1 MKNLTSKVLGTIAG
15 IALATNVAY
24 SAPKK
29 DGVKFTAPN
38 VNGDEIEYSSK
49 GGKWVYIESGK
60 WKPTSDQRRVDGQY
74 DQYLFAKARADTQEQ
89 MNADAG
95 KRPLIASD
103 FNLKTEDGWKYCTE
117 KVADKTTCGKKPEQK
132 ETEPAKSTYEIGATY
147 TMGEDSRAYG
157 ANLVT
162 PGNIVYELRVGSM
175 DTEKLKSV
183 NEPLKNEVV
192 FSGIRERRDRKTISV
207 GAGYTLDNVVG
218 RTDVPIM
225 VFANHEMGTQ
235 HEDESFVKRGAV
247 QDRKTSDE
255 AYTKDSLTIEAGIR
269 IPDVLLQVGTD
280 IRVGWNP
287 ESNKYTLT
295 FGLFRE
301 VK

>member
-74 DQYLFAKARADTQEQ
+74 DQYLFAKARADTQKQ

-95 KRPLIASD
+95 KPAPQAPAPKAPVV
-103 FNLKTEDGWKYCTE
+103 NG
-117 KVADKTTCGKKPEQK
+117 QQ
-132 ETEPAKSTYEIGATY
+132 ETPQPHSTYEIGATY